1 MTILKCAIVSILLC
15 TAVVPALAEQTQLTT
30 TAPSEAELLNWKK
43 DVLDRYKH
51 VVYLNSERSPIS
63 EADFFQQLRDHR
75 ASFSMTHEPAS
86 FDQIVV
92 RLLSPDE
99 IKK

>member
-1 MTILKCAIVSILLC
+1 MMMRAIASILLC
-15 TAVVPALAEQTQLTT
+15 TALMPALAEQTQLNTP
-30 TAPSEAELLNWKK
+30 APSEAELLKWKK
-43 DVLDRYKH
+43 DALDRYQR
-51 VVYLNSERSPIS
+51 VVYLDSDRSPIS
-63 EADFFQQLRDHR
+63 EADFFRELREHR
-75 ASFSMTHEPAS
+75 AAFSMTHEPGN